1 MARRTYYIVCCNDG
15 CPLSKELTTKKEA
28 IKEMKSIIKEDT
40 ELLGEDAT
48 RRNDYYINK
57 YVETDTTIYESEV
70 VRNLWSI

>member
-1 MARRTYYIVCCNDG
+1 MARTYYIVCCNDG
-15 CPLSKELTTKKEA
+15 CELSKELPTKKEA

-48 RRNDYYINK
+48 RINDYYINK